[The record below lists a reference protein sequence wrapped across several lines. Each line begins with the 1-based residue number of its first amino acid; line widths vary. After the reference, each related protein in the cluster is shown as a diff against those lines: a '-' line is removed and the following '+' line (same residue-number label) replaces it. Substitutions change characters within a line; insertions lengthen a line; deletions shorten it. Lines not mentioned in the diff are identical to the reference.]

1 MAKMKKYADGDLV
14 DTTAAADDEDLS
26 RGGKE
31 VTTTE
36 QTFKEAFADAR
47 KSGDKSFT
55 WNGKRYTTETAGDK
69 SAYKSRA
76 GVGRSGMPVG
86 THNAPRE
93 ESVEYDAAQKRPNED
108 YRLPSSML
116 KAAGRGIAN
125 ALSAP
130 KNANRDTSSEAKDR
144 AQQRKPSASYMKSGG
159 SVSSA
164 SRRAD
169 GIAQRGKTK
178 GKMV

>member
-31 VTTTE
+31 VTSTE
-36 QTFKEAFADAR
+36 QTFKEAFASAR
-47 KSGDKSFT
+47 KAGDKGFT
-55 WNGKRYTTETAGDK
+55 WNGKRYTTEMAGDK

-93 ESVEYDAAQKRPNED
+93 ESVEYDRAARVTDALRGAPADRVKKST
-108 YRLPSSML
+108 LP
-116 KAAGRGIAN
+116 K
-125 ALSAP
+125 
-130 KNANRDTSSEAKDR
+130 SESKFMG
-144 AQQRKPSASYMKSGG
+144 MKKGG
-159 SVSSA
+159 STSSA